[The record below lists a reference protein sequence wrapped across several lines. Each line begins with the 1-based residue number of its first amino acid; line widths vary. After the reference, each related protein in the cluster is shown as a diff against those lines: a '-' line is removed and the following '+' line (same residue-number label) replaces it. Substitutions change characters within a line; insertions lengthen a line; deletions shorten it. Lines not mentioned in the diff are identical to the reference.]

1 MKSVRLVQFYC
12 VLLTGSLIPGCW
24 EKGPSN
30 TTVKGQVFFSGKHL
44 TRGTIVFTSDI
55 DRGGK
60 GDMVSAE
67 IKTDGSYVLKPKH
80 SEGMEPGW
88 YRVTILALE
97 APRAVDEGD
106 NPGEL
111 RSLLP
116 ERYRDPNLSGLSVE
130 VLPDQANV
138 KDFHLD

>member
-1 MKSVRLVQFYC
+1 MKSVRLTQFSC
-12 VLLTGSLIPGCW
+12 VLLAGCLIPGCW

-30 TTVKGQVFFSGKHL
+30 TSVKGQVFYNGRLL
-44 TRGTIVFTSDI
+44 TRGTIVFTADC
-55 DRGGK
+55 DRGGT
-60 GDMVSAE
+60 GDMVCSQ
-67 IKTDGSYVLKPKH
+67 INSNGNYDLKPKH
-80 SEGMEPGW
+80 SEGIEPGW

-97 APRAVDEGD
+97 EPSSF
-106 NPGEL
+106 GET

-130 VLPDQANV
+130 VLPDQVNI